1 MKICIADFESRT
13 ARRNQLS
20 AVDVLGSFDFST
32 ATIQLKSL
40 GATDIERVR
49 VLLNGFDPDWNG
61 GAPSSLSGE
70 QFLALAKVYPLAV
83 HEYTHFIDATST
95 LWGLRHLQLMNEA
108 YMSNAE
114 VGGIEKDY
122 HKAKKFFDHIRSIR
136 LPSYYTVVY
145 KQPHNGR
152 PWASKITIG
161 RIFDTK
167 GGISDRPVLFAQFL
181 NSNGELLV
189 RSPISTV
196 SILEASA
203 MAQEVLSHKL
213 LLQLTD
219 TDFRLVERQNF
230 SRKHIEFLYTR
241 EVTEYSVCVH
251 ILANTVGYKDV
262 IVAFAMCA
270 QLTRIVLNFPA
281 IEFNKL
287 VDCCPVEDVFQ
298 LSEGHELVRAIRDG
312 LRVHD
317 LGTLYY
323 LLCSALPKNVSEGE
337 IELQNSIATALK
349 TLGVDVQVIINEG
362 DVEAQHLISSVSASP
377 LGYIKSLA
385 LSGYENFKRTAFTQ
399 AALMFNELNV
409 PPSLLGDDTVVNIF
423 SGDKNWLE
431 KFDLE
436 GCFYELDEGMS
447 WVNQFAEGCL

>member
-1 MKICIADFESRT
+1 MKINIADFESRT
-13 ARRNQLS
+13 ARRNQFS

-32 ATIQLKSL
+32 ATIHLKSL
-40 GATDIERVR
+40 VATDIERVR
-49 VLLNGFDPDWNG
+49 VLLKDFGPDWND
-61 GAPSSLSGE
+61 GAPSPLNGE
-70 QFLALAKVYPLAV
+70 QFLALAKVHPLAV

-95 LWGLRHLQLMNEA
+95 LWGLRHLQLMNDA
-108 YMSNAE
+108 YTSNAV
-114 VGGIEKDY
+114 VGGTEKDY
-122 HKAKKFFDHIRSIR
+122 HKAKAFFDHMRSIR

-145 KQPHNGR
+145 KQPHDGR
-152 PWASKITIG
+152 PWASRITIG

-167 GGISDRPVLFAQFL
+167 GDISDRPVLFSQFL

-219 TDFRLVERQNF
+219 TDFRLIERQNF
-230 SRKHIEFLYTR
+230 SRKHLEFLYTR

-251 ILANTVGYKDV
+251 ILANKVGYKDV
-262 IVAFAMCA
+262 LVAFAMCA
-270 QLTRIVLNFPA
+270 RLTRIVLNFPVT
-281 IEFNKL
+281 EFNKL
-287 VDCCPVEDVFQ
+287 VDCCPIEDVLQFP
-298 LSEGHELVRAIRDG
+298 EGHELVRAIRDG
-312 LRVHD
+312 LRAHD

-323 LLCSALPKNVSEGE
+323 LLCSALPENVSEGE
-337 IELQNSIATALK
+337 IELQNSIETSLK
-349 TLGVDVQVIINEG
+349 ALGVDVRTLIEEG
-362 DVEAQHLISSVSASP
+362 DVEAQHLISLVRSSP
-377 LGYIKSLA
+377 IEHIKSLA
-385 LSGYENFKRTAFTQ
+385 LSGYENFKRTEFSQ

-409 PPSLLGDDTVVNIF
+409 PPSLLGDDTVVNLF

-436 GCFYELDEGMS
+436 SCFYELDEGMS
-447 WVNQFAEGCL
+447 WVNRFAEGCL